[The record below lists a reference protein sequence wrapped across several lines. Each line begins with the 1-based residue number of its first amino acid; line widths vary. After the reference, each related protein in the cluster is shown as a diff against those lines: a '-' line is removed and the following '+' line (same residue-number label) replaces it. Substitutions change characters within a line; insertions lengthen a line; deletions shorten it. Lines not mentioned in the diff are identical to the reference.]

1 MDLWQV
7 IAEPRRRR
15 LVELC
20 WDGERSVNDLHAAM
34 EDISLGAVSQHL
46 GRLREAGLVQ
56 VRADGRWRWYR
67 ADREHF
73 EALRLPLEAM
83 WTASLDRLGALA
95 RDGDAEREKGKPT
108 P

>member
-56 VRADGRWRWYR
+56 DEGAHHERAYLHISSFFAVSD
-67 ADREHF
+67 
-73 EALRLPLEAM
+73 
-83 WTASLDRLGALA
+83 
-95 RDGDAEREKGKPT
+95 
-108 P
+108 